1 MSDIKGLCT
10 VIGCFVSHVG
20 ITSKPLTSFT
30 LYVLLQ
36 NCAEKFVQ
44 VLCYIFLI
52 MTVLYSRNIFEL
64 HWDLFWWCLSCYI
77 LSCALMWSLHL
88 VSLRYFA
95 QVVLCVKPIGW
106 SNYFSCYF
114 FTGLPKL
121 LFFASKAIFQFLQL
135 FFVLLHCGSQCT
147 HFLVQVIKGN

>member
-77 LSCALMWSLHL
+77 FPVLWCGLCTWCPWGTLHKLFYVSSQLDDQIIFL
-88 VSLRYFA
+88 VIFL
-95 QVVLCVKPIGW
+95 QVCL
-106 SNYFSCYF
+106 NCYF
-114 FTGLPKL
+114 LLQKQFSSSFSYF
-121 LFFASKAIFQFLQL
+121 LFFFIVDLSAHIF
-135 FFVLLHCGSQCT
+135 
-147 HFLVQVIKGN
+147 